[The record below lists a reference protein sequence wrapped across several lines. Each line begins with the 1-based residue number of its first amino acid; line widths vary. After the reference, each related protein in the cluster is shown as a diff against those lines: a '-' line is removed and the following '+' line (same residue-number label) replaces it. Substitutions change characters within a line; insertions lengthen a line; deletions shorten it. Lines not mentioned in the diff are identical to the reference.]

1 MKKRSRGLEHGF
13 SLVEVLLV
21 LLILGVVSGALLQQV
36 AIVQQRASTEQLKVD
51 DFQQARDFVDQ
62 FFRDIN
68 QAGYPNLHMVDTSSA
83 SWSPALYQQTTY
95 GWASKYINDGRLA
108 VGLVKIDAT
117 EIRFEG
123 DANGDGNIESII
135 YKVNGS
141 GTCSLCLQ
149 RSQADKAA
157 NGDPIAGQTQN
168 WGTEVND
175 VVNGSAIFTYF
186 KADGTKVTALPV
198 DYTTSGGA
206 QTLASIKTIQISLT
220 VRNNNVVDPRTR
232 QPIETSFEGEVSL
245 NNCNMGASGQ
255 AMSCN

>member
-1 MKKRSRGLEHGF
+1 MKKRNQRAEHGF
-13 SLVEVLLV
+13 SLIEVLLV
-21 LLILGVVSGALLQQV
+21 LLILGIVSGALLQQV
-36 AIVQQRASTEQLKVD
+36 ATVQQRASTEQYKVD

-68 QAGYPNLHMVDTSSA
+68 QAGYPNLRMVDTTSG
-83 SWSPALYQQTTY
+83 SWSPTLYQQSTY
-95 GWASKYINDGRLA
+95 GWASPYIIDGRLA
-108 VGLVKIDAT
+108 MGMVKIDSN

-123 DANGDGNIESII
+123 DANGDGKIESII

-149 RSQADKAA
+149 RSQADKAT
-157 NGDPIAGQTQN
+157 NGDPINGQSQD

-175 VVNGSAIFTYF
+175 VVNTSAIFSYF
-186 KADGTKVTALPV
+186 KADGTQVTGLPI
-198 DYTTSGGA
+198 DYKTNAGA
-206 QTLASIKTIQISLT
+206 QILASIKTIQISLT
-220 VRNNNVVDPRTR
+220 VRNNNVVDPKTR

-245 NNCNMGASGQ
+245 NNCNMAASGQ

>member
-1 MKKRSRGLEHGF
+1 MKKRRLGVEQGF

-36 AIVQQRASTEQLKVD
+36 AVVQQRASTEQLKVD

-68 QAGYPNLHMVDTSSA
+68 QAGYPNLRMFDTTTGGT
-83 SWSPALYQQTTY
+83 WSPQLSSTV
-95 GWASKYINDGRLA
+95 INDSRLA
-108 VGLVKIDAT
+108 AGLVKIDSN

-123 DANGDGNIESII
+123 DANGDGNIESMI
-135 YKVNGS
+135 YKINGS
-141 GTCSLCLQ
+141 GTCTLCLQ
-149 RSQADKAA
+149 RSQVDKAT
-157 NGDPIAGQTQN
+157 GSPLSQSQN

-175 VVNGSAIFTYF
+175 VVNTSALFTYF
-186 KADGTKVTALPV
+186 KADGTQVTGLPL
-198 DYTTSGGA
+198 DISTTSGA
-206 QTLASIKTIQISLT
+206 QTIASVKTIQISLT
-220 VRNNNVVDPRTR
+220 VRNNNVVDPKTR

-245 NNCNMGASGQ
+245 NNCNMAASGQ